1 MTINNNTLSI
11 IKPVKQLVE
20 TDTQYRD
27 PNLPSDKNEEINKI
41 VSKKTNKDILLLGSA
56 LNRWKRNAFGIK

>member
-41 VSKKTNKDILLLGSA
+41 VSKN
-56 LNRWKRNAFGIK
+56 